1 MENGWEEYKRLV
13 LEELKTS
20 KESRKE
26 IKICLTNI
34 KVEIAKLKVKS
45 GIWGAIAGA
54 IPATVILIFW
64 LLKNW

>member
-26 IKICLTNI
+26 IKLCLTNI

-54 IPATVILIFW
+54 IPATVILILL